1 MKNNNL
7 TKLIFTGILGLLLA
21 AGCAKNGSNGA
32 TGPAGAQGTQGATGP
47 TGPTVTWVMPVQG
60 VTGVYT
66 DSVIKVGF
74 SKPISSS
81 TINSSTFM
89 VSTGG
94 VNVTGT
100 ISYNSGSQTA
110 YFAPYAPLVQFG
122 FFTATLTTGVKD
134 TSGNP
139 LLANYTWTF
148 TAGGSSTPS
157 RLYVTNGGC
166 NSISVFNNASI
177 TQGNIAPDRTIS
189 GAATTFN
196 SPYGMWH
203 DSASDRL
210 YVANSSA
217 NSILVFNNSSTIS
230 GNVAPNRTIA
240 GAATTLNFPE
250 SIWYDAASDR
260 LYVANDVANSILV
273 YDNASTINGNVA
285 PDSTISGAATALNG
299 PAILWYDA
307 ASDTL
312 YVTNYT
318 GSILIFNSAST
329 LTGNVAPVRTI
340 SGAAT
345 LLNQPYGTWY
355 DSTSDSL
362 YVADY
367 SANSIFVFSNASTIN
382 GNVAPDRIISGAS
395 TALKGP
401 VGIWFDSASDRL
413 YTGNWSGNTILVFN
427 NASTINGDVVP
438 NRTISSV
445 ATGLDSPFGIWLDL
459 NP

>member
-1 MKNNNL
+1 MK
-7 TKLIFTGILGLLLA
+7 TKAINKLLVLSLFALLIA
-21 AGCAKNGSNGA
+21 AGCSNGKNGA
-32 TGPAGAQGTQGATGP
+32 TGATGAQGTQGATGP
-47 TGPTVTWVMPVQG
+47 TGPTVTWVMPIPGATDVFM
-60 VTGVYT
+60 
-66 DSVIKVGF
+66 DSVVKVGF
-74 SKPISSS
+74 SNPMSPT

-94 VNVTGT
+94 INVTGT
-100 ISYNSGSQTA
+100 VSYNSGSQTA
-110 YFAPYAPLVQFG
+110 FFSPNFPLSAFG
-122 FFTATLTTGVKD
+122 SYKATLTTGIKD
-134 TSGNP
+134 TAGNP
-139 LLANYTWTF
+139 LTTYSWTF
-148 TAGGSSTPS
+148 VAGGSTTPS
-157 RLYVTNGGC
+157 RLYVTNGGG

-177 TQGNIAPDRTIS
+177 TQGNIAPDSTIS

-210 YVANSSA
+210 YVANFDA
-217 NSILVFNNSSTIS
+217 NSILIFNNASTIS

-240 GAATTLNFPE
+240 GAATTLNYPE
-250 SIWYDAASDR
+250 SIWYDSASDR
-260 LYVANDVANSILV
+260 LYVANEGADSILV
-273 YDNASTINGNVA
+273 YYNASTINGNVA
-285 PDSTISGAATALNG
+285 PDSTISGGATALNG
-299 PAILWYDA
+299 PAILWFDA

-395 TALKGP
+395 TTLKGP

-427 NASTINGDVVP
+427 NASTLNGDVAP
-438 NRTISSV
+438 NRTISGL
-445 ATGLDSPFGIWLDL
+445 ATGLDSPYGIWLDL